1 MELIIKGNSKE
12 IASLVVELQNQHGFT
27 IVGPTPEV
35 HTETIHVNPPIQPF
49 DCACEVKN
57 THIRSESYA

>member
-1 MELIIKGNSKE
+1 MELVIKGNSKE

-35 HTETIHVNPPIQPF
+35 HTETIHVNSPIQPF
-49 DCACEVKN
+49 DCACEAQSVDQH
-57 THIRSESYA
+57 TILRG